1 MIAQPFIIFSDC
13 QSPAAARCCKRSQ
26 VAPTPTHP
34 HSSLSLPRV
43 RHERTKWG
51 TDVDDEE
58 GIWMGGR
65 FNGRTDRC
73 MYGRETNTRWGVGAI
88 REGAGSPRLCT
99 ASDNARPLARAYRVR
114 WFAFA
119 TAWRV
124 LEVSNLRNTLHSPLP
139 LPSPP
144 SLLLCF
150 FSSRKPDWVL
160 SYLDWSRS
168 FTPSRQSA
176 KRAYIFPG
184 PSCVR

>member
-1 MIAQPFIIFSDC
+1 MGQCVCTCGVQNLRRPTALALFQRFACSSLLGTPLIAQPFILFSDC

-58 GIWMGGR
+58 GIWMGGAFQR
-65 FNGRTDRC
+65 ADGQMDAC
-73 MYGRETNTRWGVGAI
+73 WRETNTRWGVGAI

-144 SLLLCF
+144 SPPMLL
-150 FSSRKPDWVL
+150 
-160 SYLDWSRS
+160 
-168 FTPSRQSA
+168 Q
-176 KRAYIFPG
+176 FP
-184 PSCVR
+184 